1 MPFIF
6 YAMILLLCSA
16 LLLAFALQH
25 AWSARYGKRAFALP
39 LLGGCALLIVLS
51 GCGGRAT
58 TNPAA
63 ITPMTLSP
71 GAGSPTASSGSKA
84 SSTPLS
90 NWTTYHHDNS
100 RTGYLPSG
108 TDAQQLTQAWKA
120 QLDGAVYA
128 EPLVVGNRI
137 LVVTEGDSLY
147 SLDAKTGKIQWR
159 THVGTPVPQSTL
171 PCGDIDPLGITGTP
185 IYDPSIGLVFAIA
198 EVSGPAHILVGVDIT
213 NGKLRVRR
221 SADVA
226 GMDARAYQQRA
237 ALALS
242 NGMVYFAY
250 GGLAGDC
257 SDYIGRVLASRTD
270 GRGALYSYQIP
281 TAREGGIWGPS
292 GPTVDDTGNIYVAV
306 GNGASTS
313 GNWDHS
319 DSVLRLSPTL
329 KLEDG
334 FAPTQWPQ
342 DNSDDKDLGSMGPTP
357 LPGGLIFIEGKSGFA
372 YLLHANA
379 LGGVGGQIETLNVCQ
394 GSAMGGTATIGL
406 EIFVPCSD
414 GIRQVQVSSDAHMTM
429 GWRAPSHVTMPPV
442 IEGHTLYSLASG
454 GTLYALNVDTGA
466 VRTQLNLNTTLPPF
480 ATPTVSGSHVFVGTT
495 SGVTAVTVS

>member
-1 MPFIF
+1 MLCTFYEEIWKMAIVFNVMVPLFIAVLF
-6 YAMILLLCSA
+6 ACM
-16 LLLAFALQH
+16 LAFQRR
-25 AWSARYGKRAFALP
+25 AWSIRYKKRAFSTAF
-39 LLGGCALLIVLS
+39 LGGCALLLMLS
-51 GCGGRAT
+51 GCDASSAMKPPT
-58 TNPAA
+58 
-63 ITPMTLSP
+63 ITPITLSP
-71 GAGSPTASSGSKA
+71 GSASPTAHAGASVSSA
-84 SSTPLS
+84 LATDWP
-90 NWTTYHHDNS
+90 TYHHDNA
-100 RTGYLPSG
+100 RTGYLPG
-108 TDAQQLTQAWKA
+108 EPDPQQLATTWKA

-257 SDYIGRVLASRTD
+257 SDYIGRVLASHTD

-292 GPTVDDTGNIYVAV
+292 GPTVDDTGNI
-306 GNGASTS
+306 
-313 GNWDHS
+313 
-319 DSVLRLSPTL
+319 
-329 KLEDG
+329 
-334 FAPTQWPQ
+334 
-342 DNSDDKDLGSMGPTP
+342 
-357 LPGGLIFIEGKSGFA
+357 
-372 YLLHANA
+372 
-379 LGGVGGQIETLNVCQ
+379 
-394 GSAMGGTATIGL
+394 
-406 EIFVPCSD
+406 
-414 GIRQVQVSSDAHMTM
+414 
-429 GWRAPSHVTMPPV
+429 
-442 IEGHTLYSLASG
+442 
-454 GTLYALNVDTGA
+454 
-466 VRTQLNLNTTLPPF
+466 
-480 ATPTVSGSHVFVGTT
+480 
-495 SGVTAVTVS
+495 